1 MQRAQAQPSGGWAMS
16 LDADSGPG
24 ARGAVPPSYLDTKET
39 PPQLS
44 VLTGE
49 SVGGASPSGA
59 SSSGTSGPRHEYGI
73 PVELT
78 EGEYRS
84 QVAAA
89 LRYIGLPA
97 QADSLEEC
105 GKYATVYPCGDCGT
119 EYGAVQVRVTC
130 RNRAC
135 PGCARRAARDHVQQ
149 VESAVRHID
158 RLMAERR
165 PVVQAKLLAE
175 SVRTEA
181 IFKGWREDVKESKAT
196 LGKRLDRLATVV
208 QSGGSVSR
216 LQGLV
221 EKAEREVAR
230 VTEKRDEANLRK
242 NTARFRY
249 ERTKD
254 EFSWK
259 MVTIGAQW
267 DPTDVFEYRVKA
279 LGERLD
285 EVLKAFQRLLAAGAD
300 VGGLAAASLHIEI
313 SLSGHIHAH
322 VLYYGPFIT
331 QKWWQRNAN
340 VGAKRRISVDVR
352 AIYDKKNPQDRAVV
366 TPDSITGGLSEAV
379 KYALKA
385 PSMLDAGWVAGM
397 YRKRVM
403 HPRMAARLQKVLR
416 GVPTLRHYGL
426 MRAAMALVNKAKKEG
441 DQARDEESEMQDEAP
456 RGPKC
461 CECGARITTEPRRE
475 LSSSVAR
482 ALRGTWGRIVTFEW
496 GLSERVLAKINDRG
510 ERIASSSSVEI
521 ELGALPAAL
530 DTALD
535 SDWMQSDPDLYF

>member
-1 MQRAQAQPSGGWAMS
+1 MWAMS

-24 ARGAVPPSYLDTKET
+24 ARGAVPPSYLDTQESAL
-39 PPQLS
+39 QLS
-44 VLTGE
+44 VLAGE
-49 SVGGASPSGA
+49 SVERLSQGAGSGGA
-59 SSSGTSGPRHEYGI
+59 SSSGAFGPRHEYGV
-73 PVELT
+73 PVALT
-78 EGEYRS
+78 EGAYRS
-84 QVAAA
+84 EVAAA
-89 LRYIGLPA
+89 LRYIGLYA
-97 QADSLEEC
+97 QADSMEEC
-105 GKYATVYPCGDCGT
+105 GKYASVYPCGDCGT

-149 VESAVRHID
+149 VEAAVRHID

-165 PVVQAKLLAE
+165 PVVQVKLLAE
-175 SVRTEA
+175 RLRTDEV
-181 IFKGWREDVKESKAT
+181 FKGWQQKVKESKAT
-196 LGKRLDRLATVV
+196 LQKRRERLAAAM
-208 QSGGSVSR
+208 QSGAAVSR

-230 VTEKRDEANLRK
+230 VTDSRDKSLLRR

-249 ERTKD
+249 ERSRE

-259 MVTIGAQW
+259 MVTLGAQW
-267 DPTDVFEYRVKA
+267 NPTDENEYRVKA

-285 EVLKAFQRLLAAGAD
+285 EVLAAFQRLLAAGAD
-300 VGGLAAASLHIEI
+300 VGGLAAASLHIEV

-331 QKWWQRNAN
+331 QKWWSRNAN
-340 VGAKRRISVDVR
+340 TGAKRKISVDVR
-352 AIYDKKNPQDRAVV
+352 AIYDKKNPDDRAVV

-385 PSMLDAGWVAGM
+385 PSMLDAGWVAGT

-403 HPRMAARLQKVLR
+403 HPKMAARLQKVLA

-426 MRAAMALVNKAKKEG
+426 MRAAMERVNRAKKER
-441 DQARDEESEMQDEAP
+441 DQVRDEESEVQDDAP

-482 ALRGTWGRIVTFEW
+482 VLRGKWGRIVTFEW
-496 GLSERVLAKINDRG
+496 GLSERVLAKIKDRG
-510 ERIASSSSVEI
+510 ERVDSSSSVES

-530 DTALD
+530 DA
-535 SDWMQSDPDLYF
+535 DWMQSDPDLYF

>member
-1 MQRAQAQPSGGWAMS
+1 MS

-24 ARGAVPPSYLDTKET
+24 ARGAVPPSYLDTQES
-39 PPQLS
+39 PLQLS
-44 VLTGE
+44 VLAGE
-49 SVGGASPSGA
+49 SVERPSQGAGSGGT
-59 SSSGTSGPRHEYGI
+59 SSSGASGPRHEYGI

-84 QVAAA
+84 EVARW
-89 LRYIGLPA
+89 LRWIGLSV

-119 EYGAVQVRVTC
+119 EYAAVQVRVTC

-135 PGCARRAARDHVQQ
+135 AGCARRAARDHVQQ
-149 VESAVRHID
+149 VEAAVRHID

-165 PVVQAKLLAE
+165 ADVQAKLLKE
-175 SVRTEA
+175 RLRSDE
-181 IFKGWREDVKESKAT
+181 IFKGWQQKVKESKAT
-196 LGKRLDRLATVV
+196 LQKRRERLAAAM
-208 QSGGSVSR
+208 QSGAAVSR

-230 VTEKRDEANLRK
+230 VTDSRDKSLLRR

-249 ERTKD
+249 ERSRE

-259 MVTIGAQW
+259 MVTLGAQW
-267 DPTDVFEYRVKA
+267 NPTDENEYRVKA

-285 EVLKAFQRLLAAGAD
+285 EVLAAFQRLLAAGAD
-300 VGGLAAASLHIEI
+300 VGGLAAASLHIEV

-331 QKWWQRNAN
+331 QKWWSRNAN
-340 VGAKRRISVDVR
+340 TGAKRKISVDVR
-352 AIYDKKNPQDRAVV
+352 AIYDKKNPDDRAVV

-385 PSMLDAGWVAGM
+385 PSMLDAGWVAGT

-403 HPRMAARLQKVLR
+403 HPKMAARLQKVLA

-426 MRAAMALVNKAKKEG
+426 MRAAMERVNRAKKER
-441 DQARDEESEMQDEAP
+441 DQVRDEESEVQDDAP

-482 ALRGTWGRIVTFEW
+482 VLRGKWGRIVTFEW
-496 GLSERVLAKINDRG
+496 GLSERVLAKIKDRG
-510 ERIASSSSVEI
+510 ERVDSSSSVES

-530 DTALD
+530 DA
-535 SDWMQSDPDLYF
+535 DWMQSDPDLYF